1 MLTHFAWFQIV
12 KVVPNS
18 KRLEELILNSAC
30 AIIYALH
37 FFKSYS
43 WCVKTAVNFMGIVL
57 DCRNQSNFVTTDI
70 KNR

>member
-1 MLTHFAWFQIV
+1 MLIFALRTGRVMLTRSAWFQIV

-43 WCVKTAVNFMGIVL
+43 WCVKTARM
-57 DCRNQSNFVTTDI
+57 
-70 KNR
+70 